1 MSSKRLRVAID
12 ARYLSH
18 GLVGGVHTYV
28 RSLTGAL
35 LESDAPHDYDLWFDD
50 KAPFDAPDL
59 PAGSRTRILRWK
71 NPVNSL
77 RNDFRLGAMMRH
89 AGADVA
95 HFPANYGFAPAG
107 IPTVV
112 TLHDAINILPLREI
126 IRGHEKKPRTL
137 AMMTYLHLVTR
148 RSLGRRPFIITV
160 SQHAR
165 REILRHSDL
174 KPDQVGV
181 VYSAAGDAFR
191 LLDERRVREERA
203 RLHLRDHVLLADA
216 IKNPA
221 TTLQAYRRLPAKLRA
236 RTSLVYFTRREPHPD
251 VSDAARAGECLVIER
266 PSTGYLALLYNLADL
281 FVFPSYYEGFGLP
294 ALEAMACGTPVIG
307 SSAGSIPEIVA
318 DAGLIVANPDDHE
331 AFSVQIAATLS
342 NSALLR
348 DMQRAALERASAFSW
363 DRTAEETQ
371 RAYLSA
377 IQWSLSN
384 ASREHGPLPVRA

>member
-1 MSSKRLRVAID
+1 M
-12 ARYLSH
+12 
-18 GLVGGVHTYV
+18 HTYV
-28 RSLTGAL
+28 RSLTTAL
-35 LESDAPHDYDLWFDD
+35 LESDEPHDFDIWFDD
-50 KAPFDAPDL
+50 KAPFETPDI
-59 PAGSRTRILRWK
+59 PNGSRARVLRWK

-77 RNDFRLGAMMRH
+77 RNDFRLGTMMRH

-107 IPTVV
+107 MPAVI
-112 TLHDAINILPLREI
+112 TLHDAINILPLRKI
-126 IRGHEKKPRTL
+126 IRGHEKTPRTL
-137 AMMTYLHLVTR
+137 AMMSYLHLVTR
-148 RSLGRRPFIITV
+148 RSLGRDPFILTV

-181 VYSAAGDAFR
+181 VYSAAGDAFC
-191 LLDERRVREERA
+191 LLDEKRVRDERA

-236 RTSLVYFTRREPHPD
+236 RTSLVFFTRREPHQD
-251 VSDAARAGECLVIER
+251 VSDAARAGECLVIQR
-266 PSTGYLALLYNLADL
+266 PSTSYLAMLYNIADL

-318 DAGLIVANPDDHE
+318 DAGVIVADPDDHE
-331 AFSVQIAATLS
+331 AFGTEIATTLF
-342 NSALLR
+342 NVPQLR
-348 DMQRAALERASAFSW
+348 NLQRRALERAAAFSW
-363 DRTAEETQ
+363 KRTAEETLA
-371 RAYLSA
+371 AYVSA
-377 IQWSLSN
+377 IQWSRSN
-384 ASREHGPLPVRA
+384 ASREPGPLPVRV